1 MMTSTTRMQPQERRR
16 THQWS
21 SRGLSTRCVAL
32 VRVAAVVALAVMVP
46 TGSAAAESP
55 PRLPSDQTSDQKSE
69 QTTSQTTS
77 IISENTGIND
87 KIASIQIPLSISDG
101 STVTS
106 RIVIAPLGDGMPG
119 AQLGSAQDGTNRGSK
134 TVLAAFAAGVGSA
147 ALFISLWYRRRE

>member
-21 SRGLSTRCVAL
+21 SRGISTRCVAL
-32 VRVAAVVALAVMVP
+32 VGVAAVVALAVMVP

-55 PRLPSDQTSDQKSE
+55 PRLPSDQKSE
-69 QTTSQTTS
+69 QTASQTTS

-106 RIVIAPLGDGMPG
+106 RIVIAPLGDGMPD

>member
-21 SRGLSTRCVAL
+21 SRGISTRCVAL
-32 VRVAAVVALAVMVP
+32 VGVAAVVALAVMVP

-55 PRLPSDQTSDQKSE
+55 PRLPSDQKSE
-69 QTTSQTTS
+69 QTASQTTS

>member
-21 SRGLSTRCVAL
+21 SRGISTRCVAL
-32 VRVAAVVALAVMVP
+32 VGVAAVVALAVMVP

-55 PRLPSDQTSDQKSE
+55 PRLPSDQKSE
-69 QTTSQTTS
+69 QTASQTTS
-77 IISENTGIND
+77 IISENTAIND

>member
-1 MMTSTTRMQPQERRR
+1 MTSTTRMQPLERRR
-16 THQWS
+16 TYQWG

-32 VRVAAVVALAVMVP
+32 VGVAAVVALAVMVP
-46 TGSAAAESP
+46 TGSAAAESRS
-55 PRLPSDQTSDQKSE
+55 RLPSDQTSDQKSE

-77 IISENTGIND
+77 EMSENTAIND
-87 KIASIQIPLSISDG
+87 KIVSIKIPLSLSDG

-106 RIVIAPLGDGMPG
+106 RIDIAPMENGMPG

-147 ALFISLWYRRRE
+147 VLFISLWYRRRE